1 MYGAEKEA
9 PVDTVIAR
17 VREINANNYPPNLT
31 EDAAHWERLGV
42 VSPDLLDRWVGHQ
55 WYLQACEDVGH
66 APGTE
71 HWAGRTGD
79 EWELRARD
87 LWEAQAESAAE
98 AEWENR

>member
-1 MYGAEKEA
+1 ML
-9 PVDTVIAR
+9 I
-17 VREINANNYPPNLT
+17 PNLT
-31 EDAAHWERLGV
+31 ENAAHWERLGV